1 MTTGKSVNI
10 HPIGLSQDE
19 MRVLKSI
26 CHVSS
31 LSSQRPRRYS
41 LDDIN
46 EQPSDVYIVNSDC
59 PSSVNAWQSRHD
71 RHDTPTLFLSKDTN
85 NLGMHVLSRP
95 AIPSKLL
102 SALDRATS

>member
-1 MTTGKSVNI
+1 MTTGKSLNI
-10 HPIGLSQDE
+10 HPIGLTQEE

-31 LSSQRPRRYS
+31 LSSLRSRRYN
-41 LDDIN
+41 LDDLN
-46 EQPSDVYIVNSDC
+46 GQPSDVYIVNGDC
-59 PSSVNAWQSRHD
+59 PRSVNAWQSRHD
-71 RHDTPTLFLSKDTN
+71 RHDTPTLFLSKESDR
-85 NLGMHVLSRP
+85 LGINVLSRP